1 MSTDFQTKSIPGQL
15 NVDQAEGIVEC
26 FVAGIGNKD
35 SVGDIVLP
43 GAFEGSL
50 KRRKPRV
57 VWGHDWNHPIGRVL
71 EIYEVGPND
80 RRLPEKMRAA
90 RIGGLF
96 AKVQFNLKSERGREA
111 FANISFFG
119 AEQEWSIGYKTIQ
132 AVYDN
137 TRQANLLKEVEL
149 YEVSPVLHGANQLT
163 GTISIKSDDA
173 KDRVTS
179 FKKSKWPMFDRA
191 YAERIKTEH
200 PNIWDKGGNIKGDD
214 QYTILTRIAEQG
226 GTAKTEDQI
235 QALELREAWIARH
248 LKDFQLPGVVAQ
260 MKWLAIGSRGEGHM
274 KDVVREA
281 ISKSSDG
288 KAEAACPIATRDV
301 AVNLENRQ
309 KAIESA
315 GYGPLN
321 PEEPNLDFW
330 AGKARR
336 WDVSTEDAQKQKCG
350 NCAAFV
356 KTERMMD
363 CIKQGLA
370 NESGNEAEGVI
381 EAGDLGYCEAFDF
394 KCAAARTCD
403 AWIGGGPVTSES
415 EEQEKGYGYGKPHS
429 GENREEL
436 LEMWRRLSGYAA
448 DREGSSDDD
457 PREELD
463 EIAESAGMSNP
474 AMGRQAVLA
483 RSLANELRSPVRIRT
498 MTSNTVVFDVMDPSD
513 PDDVTTMRSSWHA
526 EEGRVMIGKPERVRV
541 ETVYVPMEG
550 GGGQAYSG
558 DAEKGL
564 GATIGGGRSREGQ
577 SEIDRDGDG
586 VIFDGTP
593 DEKPAPKKRPQ
604 QESRPAAN
612 RATSNSKASYHRARW
627 KNGEKSFFHE
637 DGSGIIQDSN
647 GKEYSVGNW
656 EEAPSKVYANV
667 PKNLRSKAKQAR
679 EAALRKADTERW
691 NRELGG
697 AGYEDILARA
707 QRKASLGRDANLP
720 RSWKFND
727 SDGHT
732 TTVEEDG
739 SGVVRHRDGGVV
751 FSYGGFDDPEALAE
765 TPAEMRKRLQ
775 KMRAYQWA
783 SNQVARASLEKSADS
798 DMDVKADPRAGI
810 PQEAITGDILRGYG
824 PRRGNLER
832 LLRYWRPIMKKP
844 GGFRR
849 CRVILADHPELYPL
863 ENICA
868 WLHHETTGLWPNE
881 GCHHPGMKN
890 CKRKLRGVRD
900 GSIWSDAEFGKRIR
914 RRSGNK
920 KDLDLDDYEDM
931 GEITDED
938 VKYANRVLNEFLAEE
953 KEFAAYLA
961 DEKNWEEIDD
971 DDDSY
976 EGSGWVKPDNW
987 DRKPGGCGC
996 GCAGKGGAGSCSP
1009 YKSVEDSLDELR
1021 EKVGRSL
1028 NSRNAERIAEAIRLL
1043 TEVIGG
1049 GPEPSMERKQ
1059 DGGLSIAVPID
1070 SLYEMRETIDPIVD
1084 YYGLDVEV
1092 DEDGV
1097 HVKGELAQSVV
1108 DALSNAVNVFE
1119 EIQTKGFEEV

>member
-80 RRLPEKMRAA
+80 RRLPEKMRSA

-200 PNIWDKGGNIKGDD
+200 PDIWDKGGNIKGDD
-214 QYTILTRIAEQG
+214 QYTILTRIAAQG
-226 GTAKTEDQI
+226 GVAKTEDQI

-550 GGGQAYSG
+550 GNGEAY
-558 DAEKGL
+558 
-564 GATIGGGRSREGQ
+564 
-577 SEIDRDGDG
+577 DGD
-586 VIFDGTP
+586 
-593 DEKPAPKKRPQ
+593 ERL
-604 QESRPAAN
+604 
-612 RATSNSKASYHRARW
+612 
-627 KNGEKSFFHE
+627 
-637 DGSGIIQDSN
+637 
-647 GKEYSVGNW
+647 
-656 EEAPSKVYANV
+656 KV
-667 PKNLRSKAKQAR
+667 
-679 EAALRKADTERW
+679 
-691 NRELGG
+691 
-697 AGYEDILARA
+697 
-707 QRKASLGRDANLP
+707 
-720 RSWKFND
+720 
-727 SDGHT
+727 
-732 TTVEEDG
+732 
-739 SGVVRHRDGGVV
+739 
-751 FSYGGFDDPEALAE
+751 
-765 TPAEMRKRLQ
+765 
-775 KMRAYQWA
+775 
-783 SNQVARASLEKSADS
+783 
-798 DMDVKADPRAGI
+798 DPRAGI

-971 DDDSY
+971 DNDSY
-976 EGSGWVKPDNW
+976 KGSGWVKPDNW

-1108 DALSNAVNVFE
+1108 DALSNAVNAFE